1 MGKNSGKQIR
11 LSEEGLR
18 KFISYAVTRLLKE
31 GYGREIYGTNG
42 KFYGYE
48 DSKYGRDTMNVEVG
62 SNISDEF
69 EDMFINVLSS
79 HGINDE
85 DAVERIFDLFP
96 VTVIVS
102 YDVTKGRK
110 SGDYMLPDDP
120 DEVSVIGWEIERYPE
135 GISQEEEKIIDD
147 VVEEYMDTMFDL
159 KEELIDRNLL

>member
-1 MGKNSGKQIR
+1 MEKNSRKQIR

-69 EDMFINVLSS
+69 EDMFINVLASN
-79 HGINDE
+79 GITDE
-85 DAVERIFDLFP
+85 DSVERIFGLFP
-96 VTVIVS
+96 VNVTVS
-102 YDVTKGRK
+102 YDVTEGRK

-120 DEVSVIGWEIERYPE
+120 DEINMGGWKIDRYPE
-135 GISQEEEKIIDD
+135 GISQEEKKIIDD